1 MRSAYWAVI
10 ARNVLR
16 VVLVAGM
23 ALSLSAAFAEEV
35 IRYVSFT
42 SAGPEHDKELDKLAP
57 AKIYAGAKGLVWVK
71 FFHDP
76 ATAERGSVSLW
87 KSKADLDAFLSS
99 AEYKALFPGK
109 VKPHVK
115 GELTIK
121 VYPIIDGMGG
131 PRP

>member
-1 MRSAYWAVI
+1 MRSACWAVI
-10 ARNVLR
+10 ARNVLG
-16 VVLVAGM
+16 VVLVTGM
-23 ALSLSAAFAEEV
+23 ALSLPAAFAEEV
-35 IRYVSFT
+35 IRYVSFS

-71 FFHDP
+71 FFHDS

-87 KSKADLDAFLSS
+87 KSKGDLDAFLSS
-99 AEYKALFPGK
+99 EAYKAVFPSK

-115 GELTIK
+115 GEVTVK
-121 VYPIIDGMGG
+121 VYPVIDGTGG